1 MPKIRVELKVP
12 NDCKECDHRYGNKCW
27 LFDRELTMY
36 DNGGDDWGYD
46 WGFIRCKECEQAE
59 VEE

>member
-1 MPKIRVELKVP
+1 MQKIRGEIEVP

-36 DNGGDDWGYD
+36 DNGGDDWG
-46 WGFIRCKECEQAE
+46 FIRGDECKQAE